1 MFHVRVCIAPPR
13 RPWPLDNRRA
23 ASNLRQATWTA
34 FNAAAATASA
44 TAASTVADHRCIWNS
59 ADGGTDGRTV
69 VVAAAVVMVAAGKRK
84 KLS

>member
-13 RPWPLDNRRA
+13 RPWPLDNCRA

-34 FNAAAATASA
+34 FNAAAA

-69 VVAAAVVMVAAGKRK
+69 VVVAARRW
-84 KLS
+84 

>member
-34 FNAAAATASA
+34 FNAAAATA
-44 TAASTVADHRCIWNS
+44 AATVADHRCIWKFS
-59 ADGGTDGRTV
+59 GRKDRRTV
-69 VVAAAVVMVAAGKRK
+69 VVVVVVVMVAAGKRK